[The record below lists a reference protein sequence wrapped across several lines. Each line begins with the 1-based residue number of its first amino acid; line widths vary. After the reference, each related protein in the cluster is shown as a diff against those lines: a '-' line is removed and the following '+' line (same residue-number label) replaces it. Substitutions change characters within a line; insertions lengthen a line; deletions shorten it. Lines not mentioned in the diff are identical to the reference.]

1 MPHHLQRMRKI
12 NLGIIGKQGKD
23 GKPRTRTELTKSAK
37 KHAAN
42 NLHLWC
48 MQKAQQEK
56 QELKTYKEK
65 NREVANNVVRA
76 ALKNLKRGLGA
87 ADFMADMDYIH
98 STPGIPSS
106 QKNDSK
112 GVFFQIRDDAFEI
125 ISGDIHRFVKEHV
138 TELSVT
144 LDKVTVCHIS
154 YIVLL
159 TFFYNGHIYCY
170 LNKLATIP
178 AENYN
183 AEGTASLVVSTLTE
197 TLGLS
202 WSHLANLLVHF

>member
-1 MPHHLQRMRKI
+1 MRKI
-12 NLGIIGKQGKD
+12 NFGVIGKQGKD

-37 KHAAN
+37 KHAGN
-42 NLHLWC
+42 DLHLWC

-56 QELKTYKEK
+56 QEVKTFEDT

-112 GVFFQIRDDAFEI
+112 VVFF
-125 ISGDIHRFVKEHV
+125 
-138 TELSVT
+138 
-144 LDKVTVCHIS
+144 
-154 YIVLL
+154 
-159 TFFYNGHIYCY
+159 
-170 LNKLATIP
+170 
-178 AENYN
+178 
-183 AEGTASLVVSTLTE
+183 
-197 TLGLS
+197 
-202 WSHLANLLVHF
+202 